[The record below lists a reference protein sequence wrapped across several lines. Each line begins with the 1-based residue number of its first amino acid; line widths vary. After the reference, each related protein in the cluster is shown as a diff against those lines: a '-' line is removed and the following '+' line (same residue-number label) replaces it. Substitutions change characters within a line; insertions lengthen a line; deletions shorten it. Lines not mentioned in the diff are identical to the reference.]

1 MSSSK
6 AAVKAIGD
14 SVKQQKWDDA
24 IQKATEFLE
33 REPKHYQ
40 AYVSSLL
47 DQHFSL
53 QAC

>member
-40 AYVSSLL
+40 AYAPSLL
-47 DQHFSL
+47 K
-53 QAC
+53 